1 MAAAIKEKSCL
12 NCRTIYFGDKCSSCG
27 ETPAS
32 ETFKGRIHIF
42 DAEKSE
48 IAENMRINKEGE
60 FAIKSK

>member
-1 MAAAIKEKSCL
+1 MAQKEKSCL
-12 NCRTIYFGDKCSSCG
+12 NCRTIYMGDKCTNCG

-42 DAEKSE
+42 DAKKSE
-48 IAENMRINKEGE
+48 LARNMKINTEGE

>member
-1 MAAAIKEKSCL
+1 MVAKEKACL
-12 NCRTIYFGDKCSSCG
+12 NCKRIYTGDKCTNCG

-42 DAEKSE
+42 DAKKSE
-48 IAENMRINKEGE
+48 LAENMKINTEGE

>member
-1 MAAAIKEKSCL
+1 MAPKQKACL
-12 NCRTIYFGDKCSSCG
+12 NCRTIYFGDKCTNCG

-48 IAENMRINKEGE
+48 MAGNMKINKEGE